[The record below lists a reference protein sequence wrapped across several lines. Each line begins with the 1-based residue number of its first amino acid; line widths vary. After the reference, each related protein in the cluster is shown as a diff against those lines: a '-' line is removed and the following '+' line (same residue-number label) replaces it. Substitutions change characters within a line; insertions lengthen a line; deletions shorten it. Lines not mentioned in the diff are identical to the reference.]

1 VDDRTTAQCTPTSL
15 AGGKSPIPSVANYA
29 EITTKRN
36 LQSANFPLDQD
47 GRTYHVGTRKGE
59 VANRILGVGSLGRAR
74 MLGDLLKPMPRHN
87 ELTSVESS
95 RGFLT
100 LTGQWK
106 GCPVSIVTHLMGFG
120 NLDLFL
126 RETRAVT
133 EPPLLVIRVG
143 TCGSLNGK
151 VGQFH
156 VASHGAVAVLRDPDA
171 FHETNTSKELSP
183 YRITKPVMPDGPLTD
198 ALVSALHELLGDE
211 GVYPS
216 VPVLSML
223 PDAEDSKGV
232 FSPRHAWI
240 WPTAQ

>member
-1 VDDRTTAQCTPTSL
+1 MHTYEES
-15 AGGKSPIPSVANYA
+15 
-29 EITTKRN
+29 TTKRN

-59 VANRILGVGSLGRAR
+59 VSNRILGVGSLGRAR
-74 MLGDLLKPMPRHN
+74 MLGHLLQPMSGHN
-87 ELTSVESS
+87 ALTTVESS

-100 LTGQWK
+100 MTGLWK

-133 EPPLLVIRVG
+133 EPPLLVIRIG
-143 TCGSLNGK
+143 TCGALNGK

-171 FHETNTSKELSP
+171 FHETNAAKTLEP
-183 YRITKPVMPDGPLTD
+183 YRITQPVMPDGQLTD
-198 ALVSALHELLGDE
+198 ALVSGLRELLGAE

-216 VPVLSML
+216 VPVPPSML
-223 PDAEDSKGV
+223 PGAEDSKCMLN
-232 FSPRHAWI
+232 PRHARI
-240 WPTAQ
+240 WPSA